1 MGSIARYT
9 QYQCTTF
16 IRTTVLFN
24 QAGIAAGIVA
34 GHIPNG
40 ARISGVEVFV
50 DVAQNAGTTNTVSVG
65 TIPETNGV
73 LSTVP
78 ASQSNL
84 VSAGAAGTV
93 GLTKTTPT
101 GVNVNATTDLALIV
115 SLAQTGTAATAGSI
129 TVIVTYYPN
138 V

>member
-9 QYQCTTF
+9 QLQCTTF

-24 QAGIAAGIVA
+24 QANIAAGIVA

-40 ARISGVEVFV
+40 ARISGIDVCV

-84 VSAGAAGTV
+84 VSAAAAGTI
-93 GLTKTTPT
+93 GITKTTPT
-101 GVNVNATTDLALIV
+101 GANFNATTDLAVIV
-115 SLAQTGTAATAGSI
+115 SLAQTGTAATAGQV

-138 V
+138 L